1 MCIHC
6 IADSPPLLLCVCL
19 PARGPHSR
27 LVPRVS
33 NSTVKGTLRLSLTPL
48 VPVVPGFGA
57 LLVSLTHTPQVS
69 GG

>member
-1 MCIHC
+1 MLVDTIL
-6 IADSPPLLLCVCL
+6 SF
-19 PARGPHSR
+19 RGPHSR